1 MKGIILAGGS
11 GTRLY
16 PLTIAVSKQL
26 LPIGG
31 KPMVYYPLTT
41 LMQAGIKD
49 ILIITTPHDQAGF
62 QRLLKD
68 GSQWGITIEYAVQ
81 ESPDGLAQAYEIGA
95 DFIGNDKVALALGDN
110 IFHGATLSDA
120 LKACNDPDGGVVF
133 ATHVDDPERFGV
145 VEFDSDGV
153 AISIEEKPSEPKS
166 NFAVVGLYFH
176 DNDVVEIAKSIQPS
190 ARGEKEITDVND
202 AFLKRGALKVTRLGR
217 GDAWFD
223 TGTTESMD
231 AADKYIDALEQATG
245 LLVGD
250 PATTAFDEGYIS
262 REQLIALAE
271 GDLKKSGYGARMLK
285 HAGIK
290 L

>member
-41 LMQAGIKD
+41 LMQAGIRD

-68 GSQWGITIEYAVQ
+68 GSQWGINIEYAVQ

-95 DFIGNDKVALALGDN
+95 DFIGTDKVALALGDN
-110 IFHGATLSDA
+110 IFHGATLGDA
-120 LKACNDPDGGVVF
+120 LKACNDPDGGIVF
-133 ATHVDDPERFGV
+133 AMHVDDPERFGV
-145 VEFDSDGV
+145 IEFDSDGV
-153 AISIEEKPSEPKS
+153 AISIEEKPADPKS
-166 NFAVVGLYFH
+166 SYAALGLYFH
-176 DNDVVEIAKSIQPS
+176 DNDVVEIAENTQPS
-190 ARGEKEITDVND
+190 ARNEKEITDVNSVY
-202 AFLKRGALKVTRLGR
+202 LQKGTLKVVRLDR

-223 TGTTESMD
+223 TGTVESMD
-231 AADKYIDALEQATG
+231 SADKYVDALEQATG

-250 PATTAFDEGYIS
+250 PGTTAFDEGYIS
-262 REQLIALAE
+262 EEQLIVLAE
-271 GDLKKSGYGARMLK
+271 GELKKGGYGARMLK